1 MNKLGFFKLSIALL
15 ILVVALDSYGIVS
28 GELKFRYIFKPLITP
43 ILLASYLISTIK
55 INKLYIAA
63 LIFAFIADVLL
74 LNKPDF
80 FFMLAIISFFIV
92 HLFYIIIVTE
102 DIKSYKR
109 KDIYLA
115 PIPFLIVYISVVL
128 LVYQNLREFLV
139 PILFYG
145 IAVSTLGTLTFYNF
159 LGKRCRSSLILFL
172 GTFFFIVSNAMSAIE
187 KFVLENRDL
196 GVGIMLTYVGA
207 QVLISRYMVARSQT
221 T

>member
-1 MNKLGFFKLSIALL
+1 MKKIGYFKLSVILL
-15 ILVVALDSYGIVS
+15 IIVVVIDSYGIVS
-28 GELKFRYIFKPLITP
+28 GELGLRYIFKPLITP
-43 ILLASYLISTIK
+43 TLLFSYLISTSK
-55 INKLYIAA
+55 INKLYLAA
-63 LIFAFIADVLL
+63 LLFAFVADVLL
-74 LNKPDF
+74 LNSTDF

-92 HLFYIIIVTE
+92 HLLYIIIVTE
-102 DIKSYKR
+102 DIRSYKR

-145 IAVSTLGTLTFYNF
+145 IAVCTLGTLTFYNF
-159 LGKRCRSSLILFL
+159 LGKRCKSSLILFL

-196 GVGIMLTYVGA
+196 GVGIMITYVGA
-207 QVLISRYMVARSQT
+207 QFLISRYIAERSQT

>member
-1 MNKLGFFKLSIALL
+1 MKKKGYFRLSILLL
-15 ILVVALDSYGIVS
+15 IIVVALDSYGIVT
-28 GELKFRYIFKPLITP
+28 GDIIFRKIFKPLITP
-43 ILLASYLISTIK
+43 ILLLSYLVSAIK
-55 INKLYIAA
+55 INKLYIIA
-63 LIFAFIADVLL
+63 LLFAFLADILL
-74 LNKPDF
+74 LNPSDF
-80 FFMLAIISFFIV
+80 YFMLAIIAFFIV
-92 HLFYIIIVTE
+92 HLLFIIIVTE

-128 LVYQNLREFLV
+128 LVYTNLREFLV

-145 IAVSTLGTLTFYNF
+145 IAVCTLGSLTFYNF
-159 LGKRCRSSLILFL
+159 LGKRCTSSLILFL

-196 GVGIMLTYVGA
+196 GVGIMITYVGA
-207 QVLISRYMVARSQT
+207 QFLISRYMAERPKT